1 MANSLL
7 YDSSLTSTPDEQGWL
22 AYATTNPLNTRQ
34 SLGSETN
41 ASGGTI
47 RYTRLDTL
55 YSTTATTGRA
65 GYSND
70 QPLSPSLVKNT
81 FPVLNRSLG
90 FNLSFRLRINAET
103 HSSDVNGDGLI
114 DRAGYSVTLLG
125 SDRKGVELGFWKNE
139 IWAQQD
145 GTRLFTHSLTE
156 RALRATT
163 QWLSYDLLMVGDKY
177 YLSANSKV
185 ILQGTT
191 KNYGAFNHVAA
202 GLPYD
207 PYEQPNVLFLG
218 DNTSSAGSSSDLAS
232 LAINTADLK
241 STGNDRVAAGSGND
255 VINGGEGNDSL
266 HGGGGGDVLIGAGGA
281 DSLNGGQG
289 FDRLFGQAGAD
300 RFVFDSGA
308 IFTSGAF
315 GIDTIMDF
323 VTGEADHIVLDK
335 TSFTALTS
343 AAGNGFSVPAEF
355 SSVALS
361 TLAATSAAL
370 IVYDTS
376 TGGLYY
382 NQNGNAAGFGIGGQF
397 ATLLG
402 HPSLSAADF
411 IIQL

>member
-1 MANSLL
+1 MAKFLL
-7 YDSSLTSTPDEQGWL
+7 YDSLLTSTPDGQGWL
-22 AYATTNPLNTRQ
+22 AYASTNPFTTRQ

-41 ASGGTI
+41 GSGETI
-47 RYTRLDTL
+47 RYTRLTTR
-55 YSTTATTGRA
+55 YSTTATTARA
-65 GYSND
+65 GHSNY
-70 QPLSPSLVKNT
+70 QPLSASLVNKT

-90 FNLSFRLRINAET
+90 FNLSFRLRINDEM
-103 HSSDVNGDGLI
+103 HSSI

-125 SDRKGVELGFWKNE
+125 SDSKGVELGFWKDE
-139 IWAQQD
+139 IWAQRD
-145 GTRLFTHSLTE
+145 GTSLFTHSITE

-163 QWLSYDLLMVGDKY
+163 QWVSYDLLVLGDKY
-177 YLSANSKV
+177 YLSANSSV

-207 PYEQPNVLFLG
+207 SYEQTNFLFLG

-232 LAINTADLK
+232 LVINTADLK
-241 STGNDRVAAGSGND
+241 STGRDSVSGGIGD
-255 VINGGEGNDSL
+255 DMINGGDGNDSL
-266 HGGGGGDVLIGAGGA
+266 HGGDGSDVLIGAGGD
-281 DSLNGGQG
+281 DSLNGGRG

-300 RFVFDSGA
+300 RFVFDSGT
-308 IFTSGAF
+308 IFMTAAF

-323 VTGEADHIVLDK
+323 VTGEADRIVLDK

-343 AAGNGFSVPAEF
+343 AAGNGVSVPAEF
-355 SSVALS
+355 SSVASS

-376 TGGLYY
+376 TAGLYY
-382 NQNGNAAGFGIGGQF
+382 NQNGAAAGFGSGGQF

-402 HPSLSAADF
+402 KSFLSAGDF